1 LWSTLEENDTYCF
14 SSVYQEVAASDGY
27 LFART
32 TFTTLGPASSGR
44 DHLAVRQVAMSF
56 SGASKTP
63 PFENPLGT
71 GSGEVFSHTNAADV
85 GGADIQPGEETG
97 DNASSNP
104 FTADYTPNL
113 SGLLADLSFIESRAL
128 PKTDLIAQ
136 WQESTSS
143 RQDLPESP
151 SIQKVYQL
159 CLKCYNIMLPIWQS
173 SEENVKDTIYRD
185 YVLLYD
191 WGAAYAVREGQ
202 LDQLP
207 EEASDLSTTI
217 LMFLDEIFIITN
229 ESKQR

>member
-1 LWSTLEENDTYCF
+1 M
-14 SSVYQEVAASDGY
+14 
-27 LFART
+27 
-32 TFTTLGPASSGR
+32 
-44 DHLAVRQVAMSF
+44 AMNF
-56 SGASKTP
+56 SGASKTS

-71 GSGEVFSHTNAADV
+71 GSVEVFSRTDGADV
-85 GGADIQPGEETG
+85 GSVDIQPGEGTG

-113 SGLLADLSFIESRAL
+113 LGLLADLSFVESRAL
-128 PKTDLIAQ
+128 PTTDLITQ

-143 RQDLPESP
+143 RQDLPEGP
-151 SIQKVYQL
+151 TIQKAYQL
-159 CLKCYNIMLPIWQS
+159 CLKCYNVMLPIWQS

-207 EEASDLSTTI
+207 EEASDLSSTI
-217 LMFLDEIFIITN
+217 LMFLEEILIIIN
-229 ESKQR
+229 ERKQQ